1 MKEELPGATRRGI
14 ASKLANEINNS
25 RSQNKN
31 SVNGT
36 KLRDVVPRRPEAVN
50 GVRKEIN
57 TKVKTNLIEGN
68 TLTTKGIPTS
78 AVVTTKTPVHR
89 RGEPGKKNSAIPILE
104 VHEGPEFERSKT
116 PVTRQIPKVRTS
128 EAYARMKRSQRPPNS
143 SESECN
149 ITRRVAASGNESGQ
163 LKHLVKELQEKEEKL
178 QNELLLEQEELNRT
192 LNKVAELEK
201 ELSTKCGEIEYLNK
215 IIDCLK
221 AENSANV
228 EQQSQEMKDLK
239 AELTQL
245 RDLNKELEQQKRE
258 MANKLE
264 AAESQFRPLS
274 HATEAKINE
283 RPNGI
288 GVSVPLLSK
297 TISAELAG
305 KYPESKVKHDS
316 MFRSLEH
323 GKVEMARKTMVEN
336 EAIAVKQPPLTK
348 FISLEDGNK
357 PLNLHKP
364 PPKPLSGTTAG
375 LTIASPK
382 SDSSVPAPPPPP
394 PPPTH
399 HALHPK
405 FTVRKDVVQKAPEVV
420 KFYQSLMKRDAKK
433 DTCGTGIF
441 DNQDVAIAHSD
452 MIGEIK
458 NRSAHLLAI
467 KSDVQTKGHFVR
479 SLIREVQGAA
489 YTDID
494 DVLAFVQW
502 LDDELASLVDE
513 RAVLKHFDWP
523 EKKADIMREAA
534 FGYQDAKKLES
545 EVWQYEDDLRQPCD
559 VALKKMTVLLEKLEQ
574 SVYNL
579 LRKRETSITVYK
591 QFHIPTD
598 WMLDSGMIS
607 KIKVASVKLAKK
619 YMNRISIELES
630 MGNPEKEPALEFL
643 LLQGVRFAYRAHQ
656 FAGGFDEETM
666 HAFEELRKLACIH
679 DEEQQNLQLSGLS
692 AQ

>member
-31 SVNGT
+31 SINGA
-36 KLRDVVPRRPEAVN
+36 KLRDAVLRRPEAVN

-68 TLTTKGIPTS
+68 TLTTNAIPTS
-78 AVVTTKTPVHR
+78 VVATTKTPVHR

-104 VHEGPEFERSKT
+104 VHQGPEFARSKT
-116 PVTRQIPKVRTS
+116 PVTRQTSKVRTS

-143 SESECN
+143 WESECS

-163 LKHLVKELQEKEEKL
+163 LKLLVQELQEKEEKL

-192 LNKVAELEK
+192 LHKVSELEK

-215 IIDCLK
+215 IIECLK
-221 AENSANV
+221 TEHSAKV
-228 EQQSQEMKDLK
+228 EQQSQKMKDLK

-264 AAESQFRPLS
+264 AAESQFLPFS

-297 TISAELAG
+297 IISTELAG

-316 MFRSLEH
+316 MFHSLEH
-323 GKVEMARKTMVEN
+323 DKVEMAGKTMVEN

-348 FISLEDGNK
+348 FVSSEDGNK

-375 LTIASPK
+375 LTIAPPK
-382 SDSSVPAPPPPP
+382 SASSVPPPPP
-394 PPPTH
+394 PPLPTH

-433 DTCGTGIF
+433 ETCGTGIF
-441 DNQDVAIAHSD
+441 DNQDVAIAHSE

-467 KSDVQTKGHFVR
+467 KSDVETNGDFVR
-479 SLIREVQGAA
+479 SLIREVQAA
-489 YTDID
+489 AFTDID

-502 LDDELASLVDE
+502 LDDELAFLVDE

-534 FGYQDAKKLES
+534 FGYQDAKRLES

-579 LRKRETSITVYK
+579 QRKRETAITVYK
-591 QFHIPTD
+591 QFDIPTD
-598 WMLDSGMIS
+598 WMLDSGMIR

-630 MGNPEKEPALEFL
+630 MGSPEKEPALEFL
-643 LLQGVRFAYRAHQ
+643 LLQGVRFAFRAHQ

-666 HAFEELRKLACIH
+666 HAFEELRKLACVH
-679 DEEQQNLQLSGLS
+679 DEEQQNLQFSGLS

>member
-31 SVNGT
+31 SINGT

-78 AVVTTKTPVHR
+78 VVATTKTPVHR

-178 QNELLLEQEELNRT
+178 QNELLLEQEELNRA
-192 LNKVAELEK
+192 LHKVAELEK

-221 AENSANV
+221 TENSANV
-228 EQQSQEMKDLK
+228 EQQSQKMKDLK

-283 RPNGI
+283 RTNGM

-297 TISAELAG
+297 TISTELAG

-323 GKVEMARKTMVEN
+323 G
-336 EAIAVKQPPLTK
+336 
-348 FISLEDGNK
+348 
-357 PLNLHKP
+357 
-364 PPKPLSGTTAG
+364 TTAG

-382 SDSSVPAPPPPP
+382 SDSSVPAPAPAPAPPP

-405 FTVRKDVVQKAPEVV
+405 FTVRKDVMQKAPEVV

-458 NRSAHLLAI
+458 NRSAHLLAV
-467 KSDVQTKGHFVR
+467 KSDVETKGDFVR

-494 DVLAFVQW
+494 DVLGFVQW

-545 EVWQYEDDLRQPCD
+545 EVSQYEDDLRQPCD

-679 DEEQQNLQLSGLS
+679 DQEQQNLQLSGLS

>member
-31 SVNGT
+31 SINGT

-78 AVVTTKTPVHR
+78 VVATTKTPVHR

-178 QNELLLEQEELNRT
+178 QNELLLEQEELNRA
-192 LNKVAELEK
+192 LHKVAELEK

-221 AENSANV
+221 TENSANV
-228 EQQSQEMKDLK
+228 EQQSQKMKDLK

-283 RPNGI
+283 RTNGM

-323 GKVEMARKTMVEN
+323 G
-336 EAIAVKQPPLTK
+336 
-348 FISLEDGNK
+348 
-357 PLNLHKP
+357 
-364 PPKPLSGTTAG
+364 TTAG

-382 SDSSVPAPPPPP
+382 SDSSVPAPAPPP

-405 FTVRKDVVQKAPEVV
+405 FTVRKDVMQKAPEVV

-458 NRSAHLLAI
+458 NRSAHLLAV
-467 KSDVQTKGHFVR
+467 KSDVETKGDFVR

-545 EVWQYEDDLRQPCD
+545 EVSQYEDDLRQPCD

-679 DEEQQNLQLSGLS
+679 DQEQQNLQLSGLS